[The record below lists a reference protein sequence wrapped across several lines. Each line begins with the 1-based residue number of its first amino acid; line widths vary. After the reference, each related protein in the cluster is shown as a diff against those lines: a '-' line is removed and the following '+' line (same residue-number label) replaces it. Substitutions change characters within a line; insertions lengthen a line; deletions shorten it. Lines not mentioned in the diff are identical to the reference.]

1 MKILNITFSSM
12 AKFRTHMSWGF
23 LVGIALVVAGLI
35 YAVFFGVELIGAVFL
50 AVLLGSFLP
59 DLDLDDGIPFQI
71 LFGLL
76 GAGAAGFIFFNF
88 YQKGERNPKILIL
101 IPALAFVAVRFIAG
115 YIFKKFTNHRGV
127 FHSIPASFLS
137 GLATIWFLH
146 IFKIIE
152 GQELLIG
159 ASVTIGYMGHL
170 ILDEIY
176 SSTNLS
182 GHSFFPKQSLGSAL
196 KFFSSSRISTL
207 LFYGLIIFLV
217 LTLPETK
224 DLLE

>member
-1 MKILNITFSSM
+1 M
-12 AKFRTHMSWGF
+12 AKFRTHIGWGVF
-23 LVGIALVVAGLI
+23 VGIALVVAGLI
-35 YAVFFGVELIGAVFL
+35 YAVFSGVELIGAVFL

-71 LFGLL
+71 IFGLFGV
-76 GAGAAGFIFFNF
+76 GTSGFIFFNF
-88 YQKGERNPKILIL
+88 YQAGERNLKILIL
-101 IPALAFVAVRFIAG
+101 IPALAFVAVRFVAG
-115 YIFKKFTNHRGV
+115 YVFKKFTNHRGM

-137 GLATIWFLH
+137 GLVTIWFLH

-159 ASVTIGYMGHL
+159 ASVTIGYIGHL

-176 SSTNLS
+176 SSINLS

-196 KFFSSSRISTL
+196 KLYSSSKISTL
-207 LFYGLIIFLV
+207 LFYGLIIFLA
-217 LTLPETK
+217 LTLPETRV
-224 DLLE
+224 LF